1 MNLVPFAEIQVSK
14 SIRGK
19 STSKPF
25 LDKGQETTA
34 QLAWV
39 HLVISLV
46 DGCALPMTER
56 NAATLAI
63 LTQVESVNCLNG
75 VCIFWAETTLFYRKK
90 MKFSP

>member
-34 QLAWV
+34 QLA
-39 HLVISLV
+39 
-46 DGCALPMTER
+46 
-56 NAATLAI
+56 
-63 LTQVESVNCLNG
+63 
-75 VCIFWAETTLFYRKK
+75 
-90 MKFSP
+90 